1 MLPARHRAF
10 AETEL
15 TRRLCGGQSHKFPL
29 HGELGA
35 FSDWWASGADPDAA
49 PLGVRTVSD
58 MPSVAVESEP
68 GDLVRLSPKSIS
80 DDCR

>member
-1 MLPARHRAF
+1 MGS
-10 AETEL
+10 
-15 TRRLCGGQSHKFPL
+15 GGQSHKFPL
-29 HGELGA
+29 HGELGV
-35 FSDWWASGADPDAA
+35 FSDWWASGADPEAA

-68 GDLVRLSPKSIS
+68 GDLVRPSPIHLL